1 MITQVYF
8 WIFSVAALL
17 TALGV
22 LVSRHPIHGAI
33 SLIGTMVSLAGI
45 YSLIGSPFLAT
56 LQILVY
62 AGAIIM
68 LLVFVIMVLNSAKDE
83 HTPRWDL
90 TACFTA
96 LPAFAVGAFVLRVIV
111 RANAVHPFGLGPNDA
126 PAARGTVEA
135 LSTLLFPDKL
145 GAWSFLFLVVGL
157 LLLSS
162 IVGAVLL
169 AKRHLDAPAQST
181 KPHSGGH

>member
-8 WIFSVAALL
+8 WIFSLVAML

-22 LVSRHPIHGAI
+22 LLSRHPIHAALC
-33 SLIGTMVSLAGI
+33 LIGTMVSLAGI
-45 YSLIGSPFLAT
+45 YSLIASPFVAT

-90 TACFTA
+90 TASIA
-96 LPAFAVGAFVLRVIV
+96 VVPAIAVGAFLLMVIEKANVLQ
-111 RANAVHPFGLGPNDA
+111 PFGLGPADA

-135 LSTLLFPDKL
+135 LSKILFPDKL

-157 LLLSS
+157 LLLSA

-169 AKRHLDAPAQST
+169 AKRHLDTPPETTTS
-181 KPHSGGH
+181 HHGGH